1 MSHQLKIER
10 TIGKSVSDVFRALS
24 QGKLFMNCGAAS
36 DSLKIDFRV
45 GGEYFIQFKNKT
57 LTNFGKFLDIQPDKK
72 IVFSWCQEFGPEQK
86 PDTQVT
92 IELFPESDK
101 TRLVLVHTGF
111 KSESLCEQHRGGWT
125 AGLVDMGSELEEG
138 CLRFLRTFETP
149 VETLFATCQNP
160 DSFFA
165 FMGKVEQG
173 SVDFRVGGK
182 YQLPTQKGEIKGEF
196 LEIIPN
202 QKITFSWQVGCSGPL
217 DNSKVILNFISADA
231 NTSKLEL
238 IHNGLVLEEDQT
250 AHRRGWEAVTT
261 SMRNLISQAA

>member
-10 TIGKSVSDVFRALS
+10 TISRPVSDVFRALS

-36 DSLKIDFRV
+36 DTLKIDFRV

-57 LTNFGKFLDIQPDKK
+57 LSNFGRFLEILPNKK

-86 PDTQVT
+86 PDTEVT
-92 IELFPESDK
+92 IELFSEGEK
-101 TRLVLVHTGF
+101 TRLVLVHAGF
-111 KSESLCEQHRGGWT
+111 KSKSLCEVHTGGWM
-125 AGLVDMGSELEEG
+125 AGLVDMEAELEEG
-138 CLRFLRTFETP
+138 RLRFLRTFETP
-149 VETLFATCQNP
+149 VEKLFAACQNP
-160 DSFFA
+160 ASFFA
-165 FMGKVEQG
+165 FMGKIEQG

-202 QKITFSWQVGCSGPL
+202 QSISFSWQVGCSGPL
-217 DNSKVILNFISADA
+217 ENSKVILNFIPADA

-238 IHNGLVLEEDQT
+238 IHKGLLLEEDQK
-250 AHRRGWEAVTT
+250 AHRSGWEAVTNN
-261 SMRNLISQAA
+261 MRALLSKAA

>member
-1 MSHQLKIER
+1 MSHQLKLER
-10 TIGKSVSDVFRALS
+10 TIGRSVSDVFRALS

-36 DSLKIDFRV
+36 DTLKIDFRV

-57 LTNFGKFLDIQPDKK
+57 LSNFGTFLEILPNKK

-86 PDTQVT
+86 PDTEVT
-92 IELFPESDK
+92 IELFAEGEK
-101 TRLVLVHTGF
+101 TRLVLVHAGF
-111 KSESLCEQHRGGWT
+111 NTESMCDAHTVGWT
-125 AGLVDMGSELEEG
+125 AGLVDMTSELEEG

-149 VETLFATCQNP
+149 VESLFATCQNP
-160 DSFFA
+160 ASFFA

-202 QKITFSWQVGCSGPL
+202 QKISFSWQVGCSGPL
-217 DNSKVILNFISADA
+217 ENSKVTLNFIVADA

-238 IHNGLVLEEDQT
+238 IHKGLMLEEDQK
-250 AHRRGWEAVTT
+250 AHRGGWEAVTNN
-261 SMRNLISQAA
+261 MRELLSRAA